1 MLMMMKHENSLGAET
16 RKKSLYNKNTRRKRK
31 KKKKDRPTII
41 TPKEMKNSVF
51 GGDLFSGRTFPTL
64 QTVADV

>member
-31 KKKKDRPTII
+31 EKKDRQTYNNNNPTE
-41 TPKEMKNSVF
+41 K
-51 GGDLFSGRTFPTL
+51 
-64 QTVADV
+64 